1 MRMVKLLS
9 ALIVSGILLSGLPPN
24 APAQQG
30 VSGYT
35 VITAVE
41 LKKLQ
46 DSEKGSLL
54 VDTLAFSRYKQE
66 HIQGAKNF
74 EFPNENMDRWDNSKT
89 GGKSQED
96 FIGMLGGDKDRTIV
110 FYCLDAK

>member
-1 MRMVKLLS
+1 MGIVKLLS
-9 ALIVSGILLSGLPPN
+9 LFMGSGILFFGLSPN

-46 DSEKGSLL
+46 DSEKDSLL
-54 VDTLAFSRYKQE
+54 IDTLAFSRYKQE

-74 EFPNENMDRWDNSKT
+74 EFPNQNMDRWDNSKT

-96 FIGMLGGDKDRTIV
+96 FIALLGGEKDRPIV

>member
-1 MRMVKLLS
+1 MVKLLS
-9 ALIVSGILLSGLPPN
+9 ALMASGMLLSSLPPN

-46 DSEKGSLL
+46 DSEKDILL
-54 VDTLAFSRYKQE
+54 IDTLALSRYKQE

-89 GGKSQED
+89 GGKSQDD
-96 FIGMLGGDKDRTIV
+96 FIGMLGGDKDRPIV
-110 FYCLDAK
+110 FYCLDTK

>member
-1 MRMVKLLS
+1 MKMMKLLS
-9 ALIVSGILLSGLPPN
+9 IAMVWGIIFLCLPSNGPT
-24 APAQQG
+24 QQG

-35 VITAVE
+35 VISALE

-46 DSEKGSLL
+46 DSEKEVLL
-54 VDTLAFSRYKQE
+54 IDTLAFSRYRQE
-66 HIQGAKNF
+66 HIPGAKNF
-74 EFPNENMDRWDNSKT
+74 EFPNEDMDRWDKSKT

-96 FIGMLGGDKDRTIV
+96 FIGLLSADKDRPIV